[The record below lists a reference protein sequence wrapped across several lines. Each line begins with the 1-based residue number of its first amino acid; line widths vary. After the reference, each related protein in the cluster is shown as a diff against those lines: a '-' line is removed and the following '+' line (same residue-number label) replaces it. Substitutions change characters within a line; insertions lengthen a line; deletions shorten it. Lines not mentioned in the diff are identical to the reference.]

1 MIRDIVLKKKK
12 MIVSHAGIQCA
23 EWYTRSETIQDLTFS
38 DFTCIV
44 KIRGFANPS
53 YMTIK

>member
-1 MIRDIVLKKKK
+1 